1 MRLTVL
7 MGGANTERD
16 VSIASGVEVADAL
29 REAGH
34 AVAAVDTATAIDAD
48 DLDGR
53 FTTDPGATEPEVRFD
68 PPTAEE
74 LRALRAARSG
84 RVFAPGVMEACTTA
98 DLVVVMVYGDEG
110 ESGHVQAVLD
120 WVDVRYTGPEPLACG
135 ITFDKDLTKRLL
147 RDAGVPTQPW
157 RLVLREDELTVPD
170 LDLGAGPWVV
180 KPVRGGSTI
189 GTTFAGDRDE
199 LRRSL
204 AAAHEHDENA
214 LVEPYLPGTEVTVA
228 LLGDRP
234 LPVLEI
240 RTDSGM
246 FDYVAKYHAGHAEEI
261 CPAPIPDRE
270 RDTVQRL
277 ALETRAALKMPA
289 HAFIRVDLRADADG
303 DYHVLEVNSVPGMT
317 PTSLYPQCAAAAGMD
332 LPALCDRIVRMTS
345 GT

>member
-29 REAGH
+29 RKAGH

-48 DLDGR
+48 DAEDL
-53 FTTDPGATEPEVRFD
+53 FTTEPSEVQPEVRFD

-84 RVFAPGVMEACTTA
+84 SVFAPGVMETCVAA

-120 WVDVRYTGPEPLACG
+120 WIGVRYAGPGPLGCG
-135 ITFDKDLTKRLL
+135 LTFDKDLTKRLA
-147 RDAGVPTQPW
+147 RHAGIPTQDW
-157 RLVLREDELTVPD
+157 RVVRRDEVVTVPD
-170 LDLGAGPWVV
+170 LGLGEAPWVV

-189 GTTFAGDRDE
+189 GTSLARDAEE
-199 LRRSL
+199 LRGSL
-204 AAAHEHDENA
+204 ATAHAHDQDA
-214 LVEPYLPGTEVTVA
+214 LVERYLPGTEVTVA
-228 LLGDRP
+228 LLGDRA

-240 RTDSGM
+240 RTDSGV
-246 FDYVAKYHAGHAEEI
+246 FDYIAKYHAGGVEEI
-261 CPAPIPDRE
+261 CPAPIPDE
-270 RDTVQRL
+270 DRDLVQRL
-277 ALETRAALKMPA
+277 ALVTRDTLKMPA

-303 DYHVLEVNSVPGMT
+303 AYHLLEVNPLPGMT

-332 LPALCDRIVRMTS
+332 LPALCDEIVRITCAA
-345 GT
+345 